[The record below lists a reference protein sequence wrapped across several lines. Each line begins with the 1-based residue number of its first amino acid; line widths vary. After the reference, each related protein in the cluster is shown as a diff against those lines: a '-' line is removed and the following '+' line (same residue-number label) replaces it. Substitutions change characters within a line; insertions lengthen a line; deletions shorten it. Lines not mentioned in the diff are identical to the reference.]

1 MTLFY
6 IDPNDPAQ
14 QFPNP
19 PKGLS
24 QDEIEHQKILDNWF
38 AFTDTLEPEFS
49 KLTFFPENIL
59 PHNREVYLEVFKKE
73 FANHKKLDT
82 LTPEILNSIA
92 INVGN
97 LFRFSKL
104 IDKSIHKIYAQK
116 IMDYPESVKMFDKK
130 SLLDTYL
137 QRSLTENIFHFCE
150 QEGFPKEIM
159 YVSNFLFLST
169 PDESYNTFYKN
180 KFLSQGSN
188 IKKSAFKNSSNE
200 KNIDEDDFYK
210 PEGAIKKYFEKN
222 PWSYYIVGLIMFV
235 LMCYGVIVQIPK

>member
-38 AFTDTLEPEFS
+38 AFTDTLEPQFS
-49 KLTFFPENIL
+49 KLTFFPKNIL
-59 PHNREVYLEVFKKE
+59 PYDRDIYLEVIKE
-73 FANHKKLDT
+73 EFRNHKKLGT

-92 INVGN
+92 INIGN
-97 LFRFSKL
+97 LFRFSSL
-104 IDKSIHKIYAQK
+104 IDKGIHRIYAQLV
-116 IMDYPESVKMFDKK
+116 MDYPEGIKMFDKT

-137 QRSLTENIFHFCE
+137 QQSLTENIFNFCE

-159 YVSNFLFLST
+159 YNSNFMFLST
-169 PDESYNTFYKN
+169 SNEAYNNSWKS
-180 KFLSQGSN
+180 KFL
-188 IKKSAFKNSSNE
+188 KKSPDIRISTLEDSSTEN
-200 KNIDEDDFYK
+200 KEDDFYQ
-210 PEGAIKKYFEKN
+210 PEGAINQYFEKN
-222 PWSYYIVGLIMFV
+222 KWSFYLLGLILSV
-235 LMCYGVIVQIPK
+235 LVVFGVLVQIPK

>member
-38 AFTDTLEPEFS
+38 AFTDTLEPQFS
-49 KLTFFPENIL
+49 KLTFFPKNIL
-59 PHNREVYLEVFKKE
+59 PYDRDIYLEVIKE
-73 FANHKKLDT
+73 EFRNHKKLGT

-92 INVGN
+92 INIGN
-97 LFRFSKL
+97 LFRFSSL
-104 IDKSIHKIYAQK
+104 IDKGIHRIYAQLV
-116 IMDYPESVKMFDKK
+116 MDYPESIKQFNKN

-137 QRSLTENIFHFCE
+137 QRSLTENIFDFCE
-150 QEGFPKEIM
+150 QEDFPKEIM
-159 YVSNFLFLST
+159 YLSNFLFLST
-169 PDESYNTFYKN
+169 SDESYNTLYKN
-180 KFLSQGSN
+180 KFLSQESN
-188 IKKSAFKNSSNE
+188 IKKSTFKNSLNE

-210 PEGAIKKYFEKN
+210 PEGAINKYFEKN

-235 LMCYGVIVQIPK
+235 LMCYGVVQIPK